1 MKKLGIGVLTM
12 VAVAG
17 LLVVGGPSSVAQDP
31 PTTAFPPCQVQLSA
45 TPTQGMATVV
55 SGCTEPGA
63 FLFQSTSG
71 IKTAAVL
78 FDSVTSPPWVVK
90 LPPCGP
96 WQLDFVTNV
105 TPPGRHLYRYL
116 TGEGATC
123 QAPTTTTTVPDT
135 TTTTSIPTSQTM
147 GACFTCSPPSITTPT
162 TTTTLPQITAEQ
174 QQIQVAPGVT
184 RGNG

>member
-1 MKKLGIGVLTM
+1 VKKLGIGVLTM

-31 PTTAFPPCQVQLSA
+31 PTAFPPCQVQLSA

-55 SGCTEPGA
+55 SGCTQPGA

>member
-1 MKKLGIGVLTM
+1 M

-31 PTTAFPPCQVQLSA
+31 PTAFPPCEVQLSA

-147 GACFTCSPPSITTPT
+147 GACFTCSPPSITTPPSAP
-162 TTTTLPQITAEQ
+162 LPNIAAERQ
-174 QQIQVAPGVT
+174 QVASPVPGVT
-184 RGNG
+184 HGNG